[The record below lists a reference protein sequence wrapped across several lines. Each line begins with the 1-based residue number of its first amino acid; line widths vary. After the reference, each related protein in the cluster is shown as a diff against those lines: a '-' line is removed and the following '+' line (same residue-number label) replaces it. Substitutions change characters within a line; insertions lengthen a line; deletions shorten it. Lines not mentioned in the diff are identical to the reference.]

1 MTKII
6 KDVTL
11 KEVAELQAAGPT
23 QVIDLLNMTVD
34 LYARIIINCSVGPG
48 YSQKKVK
55 FEQEDGS
62 LIDVSIQYA
71 ID

>member
-1 MTKII
+1 MTRII

-11 KEVAELQAAGPT
+11 KEVAKLQVAGPT
-23 QVIDLLNMTVD
+23 QVIDLMTMTAD
-34 LYARIIINCSVGPG
+34 LYARIIINCSVGEG
-48 YSQKKVK
+48 YSEKTVK

>member
-11 KEVAELQAAGPT
+11 KEVAKLQAAGPT

-34 LYARIIINCSVGPG
+34 LYARIIINCSVGQG
-48 YSQKKVK
+48 YSQKTVK